1 MVARDP
7 RIDAYIAKS
16 ADFAKP
22 ILAHLRAVVHA
33 ACPDVEET
41 MKWSMPHF
49 DYRGAMMCSMAAF
62 KAHAVFGFWKGA
74 LVLGANAQSREAMG
88 SFGRITSVSDLPAK
102 KVLAGY
108 IRKAM
113 ALNEAG
119 VTLARPKKHPKAAP
133 AMPRDLTAAL
143 KKSKGALAQWQAFT
157 PGQRREYVAWIVD
170 AKQAATRARRI
181 ATTVSQVAEGKPQ
194 NWKYERALTPRR
206 APVDDGPR

>member
-1 MVARDP
+1 MAKRDP

-16 ADFAKP
+16 AAFAQP
-22 ILAHLRAVVHA
+22 ILEHLRAVVHA

-49 DYRGAMMCSMAAF
+49 DYRGAMMCSMASF

-74 LVLGANAQSREAMG
+74 LVLGAKAQNREAMG
-88 SFGRITSVSDLPAK
+88 SFGRITSVRDLPAR
-102 KVLAGY
+102 KVLVGY

-119 VTLARPKKHPKAAP
+119 VTLARPRKHAKAAP
-133 AMPRDLTAAL
+133 AMPSDLKAAL
-143 KKSKGALAQWQAFT
+143 KKSKGAWAQWQAFT
-157 PGQRREYVAWIVD
+157 PGHRREYVAWIVE

-181 ATTVSQVAEGKPQ
+181 ATTVSQVAEGKTQ
-194 NWKYERALTPRR
+194 NWKYERRR
-206 APVDDGPR
+206 

>member
-1 MVARDP
+1 MATRDP

-16 ADFAKP
+16 AAFAQP
-22 ILAHLRAVVHA
+22 ILEHLRAVVHA

-74 LVLGANAQSREAMG
+74 LVLGAKAPSREAMG
-88 SFGRITSVSDLPAK
+88 SFGRITSVKDLPAK
-102 KVLAGY
+102 KVLVGY

-119 VTLARPKKHPKAAP
+119 VTVARPRKHAKAAP
-133 AMPRDLTAAL
+133 AMPPELTAAL
-143 KKSKGALAQWQAFT
+143 KKVRGAWAQWQAFT
-157 PGQRREYVAWIVD
+157 PGQRREYVAWIVE
-170 AKQAATRARRI
+170 AKQEATRARRI
-181 ATTVSQVAEGKPQ
+181 ATTAAQVAEGKGQ
-194 NWKYERALTPRR
+194 NWKYERRR
-206 APVDDGPR
+206 

>member
-1 MVARDP
+1 MATRDP
-7 RIDAYIAKS
+7 RIDTYIARS
-16 ADFAKP
+16 AEFAKP

-74 LVLGANAQSREAMG
+74 LVLGAKAQRREAMG
-88 SFGRITSVSDLPAK
+88 SFGRITSVKDLPAK
-102 KVLAGY
+102 KVLVGY

-113 ALNEAG
+113 ALNEEG
-119 VTLARPKKHPKAAP
+119 VTVARPRKHAKAAP
-133 AMPRDLTAAL
+133 AMPPELAAAL
-143 KKSKGALAQWQAFT
+143 KKAKGAWAQWQAFT

-170 AKQAATRARRI
+170 AKQEATRVRRI
-181 ATTVSQVAEGKPQ
+181 ATTVSQVAEGKSQ
-194 NWKYERALTPRR
+194 NWKYERPR
-206 APVDDGPR
+206 